1 MILSPAWK
9 EVDKWL
15 INQDKQARLELA
27 EKSFQDMAEV
37 NVLQERIR
45 VIKGLQAHIKSLIR
59 KGHEERAKM
68 QNTEQ
73 G

>member
-1 MILSPAWK
+1 MLLSPAWK

-27 EKSFQDMAEV
+27 EKSFKDMAEV

-45 VIKGLQAHIKSLIR
+45 VIKGLQAHILSLIR
-59 KGHEERAKM
+59 KGKEERTKLN
-68 QNTEQ
+68 QT
-73 G
+73 